1 MTRLSALAIVFV
13 AALGIGVETQTIRPQ
28 LLGIGQTTLTGADAF
43 FDDTV
48 LHEIRLDINSRDWQS
63 LKDHFL
69 ENTYYPCDF
78 RWRDQVV
85 RYIGIRSRGH
95 GSRSGVKP
103 GLRIDFNRYTSGQ
116 TFVGL
121 KSVILRNN
129 TQDASSMRE
138 RISMLLFRRLGIAAE
153 REAFATLYVNNA
165 YAGLYTIVESIDKDF
180 AQRNFNDNDGYIY
193 EYQYAD
199 PYYFED
205 RGRNPATYVPSPFEP
220 QTHEDDPQPEKVG
233 DLVQAINHA
242 ADFAAEM
249 AQYLDLRTF
258 IRHMAV
264 LTFLADYD
272 GFLGDFGMNNFYL
285 YRFQNRNLFIIIP
298 WDKSQALSSPTYS
311 IWHNIRDVPGG
322 QMNRL
327 MTGALASPG
336 LTSLYLDTLLE
347 SVASATEPGATDTRG
362 WLLREIDRENL
373 LIRDAVFADP
383 VKNYTN
389 EQYDGEVSKLR
400 EWAQQRGPFVTAEVN
415 ASR

>member
-1 MTRLSALAIVFV
+1 
-13 AALGIGVETQTIRPQ
+13 
-28 LLGIGQTTLTGADAF
+28 
-43 FDDTV
+43 
-48 LHEIRLDINSRDWQS
+48 
-63 LKDHFL
+63 
-69 ENTYYPCDF
+69 
-78 RWRDQVV
+78 
-85 RYIGIRSRGH
+85 
-95 GSRSGVKP
+95 
-103 GLRIDFNRYTSGQ
+103 
-116 TFVGL
+116 
-121 KSVILRNN
+121 
-129 TQDASSMRE
+129 MRE

-311 IWHNIRDVPGG
+311 IWHNIRDVPSG

-327 MTGALASPG
+327 MTRALASPG

-347 SVASATEPGATDTRG
+347 TVASANEPGPAARANPGTLRAHRGLAAGDGSLHAASTARLLPAAGDVRFRWTDRTGR
-362 WLLREIDRENL
+362 LHAARPR
-373 LIRDAVFADP
+373 R
-383 VKNYTN
+383 
-389 EQYDGEVSKLR
+389 
-400 EWAQQRGPFVTAEVN
+400 
-415 ASR
+415 